1 MSGTSTPSRHT
12 THSHHRLLKIVQG
25 SLTEQDLEQGKRWT
39 QALMDTAYAG
49 QSLSDGTHAV
59 VLEITCG
66 RMW

>member
-1 MSGTSTPSRHT
+1 MHVLAKEKRTKIS
-12 THSHHRLLKIVQG
+12 RLLKIEG
-25 SLTEQDLEQGKRWT
+25 SLTEQDLEQGKRWA
-39 QALMDTAYAG
+39 QALMDAAYAG